1 MGASCCNAR
10 RTSASVPRRNFIKQT
25 RDGAS
30 DETRYDGTLLSR
42 RVARGPS
49 PSSETETRG
58 GRGDKSGGRERLG
71 RMLGKELK
79 VCARQALLGRGGEG
93 RGVELNFQL
102 VNGRQV
108 LLFAHRAN
116 IYNIR

>member
-1 MGASCCNAR
+1 
-10 RTSASVPRRNFIKQT
+10 
-25 RDGAS
+25 
-30 DETRYDGTLLSR
+30 
-42 RVARGPS
+42 
-49 PSSETETRG
+49 
-58 GRGDKSGGRERLG
+58 
-71 RMLGKELK
+71 MLGKELK

>member
-58 GRGDKSGGRERLG
+58 GRGDKREG
-71 RMLGKELK
+71 E
-79 VCARQALLGRGGEG
+79 RGLEECLE
-93 RGVELNFQL
+93 RN
-102 VNGRQV
+102 
-108 LLFAHRAN
+108 
-116 IYNIR
+116 